1 MTAYAVKILVVDDD
15 ITTRLLLR
23 AALRKA
29 GFEVSLAEGGRDALA
44 QARSQ
49 QFDLVM
55 LDVDMPDLSGF
66 EVCATLRAELDPLLP
81 ILMVT
86 GMDDVLSVERAFQMG
101 ATDFIAK
108 PIHWALIGHRVR
120 YLLKSQAAL
129 QSLAGAKARMAAIL
143 SAVPDL
149 LFELD
154 LDGRYISY
162 HSSHTEFLAAP
173 VHVLIG
179 KTVAEVM
186 PQEAARTCME
196 ALQEANSHGASCGR
210 QIELQLAHGTF
221 WFELSVSKKAAQPGE
236 STRFIVLSRDISER
250 KMAEQKIQQLAFY
263 DGLTGL
269 SNRHAFMERLGR
281 ELKRARR
288 KGSRFGV
295 LFMDLDG
302 FKRINDT
309 LGHDAGDLALR
320 HTAAALTEAVRSV
333 DLISRDSSA
342 GTEIQIAR
350 LGGDEFTAL
359 ILDIKQPEDAM
370 LVANRILELMRRP
383 FQVGQQQLRLT
394 TSIGIALYPDDG
406 DDEVALL
413 KHADSAMYLAKD
425 SGRNQCKFYNAA
437 LTEIAIRHMAL
448 ERDLQHALDRHEFE
462 LHFQPQIDAKTG
474 QFVALEALI
483 RWAHPSH
490 GTLQP
495 DDFIGVAE
503 ACGLIIPIG
512 QWVLRTACAQAARW
526 QRQGHP
532 LRIAVNLS
540 PVQFRDPTLA
550 QLVQDCLTANN
561 LSAGCLELE
570 VTESALMSNMA
581 TTVATLTEFQQ
592 ACVHI
597 ALDDFGTGYSSLSY
611 LKRMPVG
618 TLKIDQSFVQGLPG
632 DKENMAM
639 VRAILAM
646 AQSLG
651 LCTVAEGVETAE
663 QADLLTALGCDLLQ
677 GYYFSKPVSAP
688 DIDRILQ
695 MGLSSQRPGDY
706 ITLFDGLGKF
716 EKLRADA

>member
-1 MTAYAVKILVVDDD
+1 MSNEEKILVVDDD
-15 ITTRLLLR
+15 VTTRLLLR

-29 GFEVSLAEGGRDALA
+29 GFQVSLAEGGLDALA

-49 QFDLVM
+49 RFDLVM
-55 LDVDMPDLSGF
+55 LDVAMPDMSGF

-86 GMDDVLSVERAFQMG
+86 GMDDVPSVECAFQMG

-108 PIHWALIGHRVR
+108 PIYWAVISHRVR
-120 YLLKSQAAL
+120 YLLKGHAAL
-129 QSLAGAKARMAAIL
+129 QNLAGANARIAAIL
-143 SAVPDL
+143 NAVPDL

-162 HSSHTEFLAAP
+162 HAPGTELLAVPA
-173 VHVLIG
+173 HEFIG

-186 PQEAARTCME
+186 PQAMAKICME
-196 ALQEANSHGASCGR
+196 ALQEANSKGVSIGR
-210 QIELQLAHGTF
+210 QIELQLTQGRV
-221 WFELSVSKKAAQPGE
+221 WFELSVSKKAVQPGE
-236 STRFIVLSRDISER
+236 STHFIVLSRDITRR
-250 KMAEQKIQQLAFY
+250 KAAEQEIQKLAFY

-269 SNRHAFMERLGR
+269 ANRHAFMERLGR
-281 ELKRARR
+281 ELKRAEH

-295 LFMDLDG
+295 LFMDLDD

-333 DLISRDSSA
+333 DLVSRDTSTLA
-342 GTEIQIAR
+342 DIEIAR

-359 ILDIKQPEDAM
+359 ILELKQPEDAM

-406 DDEVALL
+406 ADAVTLL

-425 SGRNQCKFYNAA
+425 SGRDQCKFYNAA
-437 LTEIAIRHMAL
+437 LTEIAARHMAL
-448 ERDLQHALDRHEFE
+448 VHDLQHALERNEFE
-462 LHFQPQIDAKTG
+462 LHFQPQVDAKTG
-474 QFVALEALI
+474 RLVALEALI
-483 RWAHPSH
+483 RWARPGHGMVQPS
-490 GTLQP
+490 
-495 DDFIGVAE
+495 DFIGAAE
-503 ACGLIIPIG
+503 ACGMIISIG
-512 QWVLRTACAQAARW
+512 QWVLRTACAQLARW
-526 QRQGHP
+526 HQMGHP

-540 PVQFRDPTLA
+540 PVQFKDPALT
-550 QLVQDCLTANN
+550 QVVQECLTVNG
-561 LSAGCLELE
+561 LSADYLELE
-570 VTESALMSNMA
+570 VTESTLMDNMA
-581 TTVATLTEFQQ
+581 ATVAILTEFQQ

-618 TLKIDQSFVQGLPG
+618 ALKIDQSFVRGLP
-632 DKENMAM
+632 DDQEDLAM

-646 AQSLG
+646 TQSLD

-677 GYYFSKPVSAP
+677 GFYFSKPVSAP
-688 DIDRILQ
+688 DIDRILK
-695 MGLSSQRPGDY
+695 MGLPNQRSGNNGE
-706 ITLFDGLGKF
+706 LLDGLGKL
-716 EKLRADA
+716 EEL